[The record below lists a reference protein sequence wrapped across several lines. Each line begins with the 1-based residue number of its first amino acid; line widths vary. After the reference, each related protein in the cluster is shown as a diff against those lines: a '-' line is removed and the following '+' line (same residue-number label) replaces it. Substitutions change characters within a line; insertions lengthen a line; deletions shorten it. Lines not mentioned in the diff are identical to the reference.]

1 MGVEGAALLPLGGPG
16 KGVVGTLLLLRH
28 RGIGLPLLHPPPRP
42 PPAFPTLGLLL
53 PPLIPAFTPIIHCCF
68 ARHVPH
74 VAERRCGAVRCF
86 PAGQDGCVG
95 GVAAGVPSSPPRSHA
110 RLIHPNHTRTTAS
123 SSLVTRR
130 WCGVVFA
137 GVSGQPK
144 SRPSSPCGKA
154 GPGWPENP
162 GPGPGKK
169 IPAQLPLWQGRP
181 LVANPAQLLL
191 LRLWRL
197 ACSLSLLRLLPPLPE
212 QQKKQQQQHRC
223 LFTPLLPPAP
233 PPPPF

>member
-137 GVSGQPK
+137 GGRF
-144 SRPSSPCGKA
+144 RPA
-154 GPGWPENP
+154 
-162 GPGPGKK
+162 K

-181 LVANPAQLLL
+181 RLAGKSRPRPRQKNPGPTPLVARPAP
-191 LRLWRL
+191 
-197 ACSLSLLRLLPPLPE
+197 CGKSG
-212 QQKKQQQQHRC
+212 
-223 LFTPLLPPAP
+223 PAP
-233 PPPPF
+233 PPPPLEAGLLPLPAPPPPSSACIKY